1 VERPGGDARL
11 STSKFRQEPNT
22 VSEEIT
28 ELHEHAE
35 HAREHPDLAPI
46 TLTMAV
52 LAVLVATVSLLG
64 HRTHTEEIILQNKV
78 TDQWAYYQAKNIRR
92 HTDELFADL
101 TTVVASKDAEAV
113 AKLQEKYRAEADRY
127 KDEQKELD
135 KEARATEKEADLTR
149 RKADRFDLGEVFLEI
164 ALVITSIT
172 LLSGRRMFWYLG
184 LLMGTAGVLVA
195 ASTWFVR

>member
-1 VERPGGDARL
+1 MSDEL
-11 STSKFRQEPNT
+11 N
-22 VSEEIT
+22 

-35 HAREHPDLAPI
+35 HAREHPDLAPV

-52 LAVLVATVSLLG
+52 LAVLVAAVSLLG

-101 TTVVASKDAEAV
+101 TAIVATKDAEAA
-113 AKLQEKYRAEADRY
+113 AKLQEKYRGEADRY

-135 KEARATEKEADLTR
+135 KEAHATENETELAR

-164 ALVITSIT
+164 ALVVTSIT
-172 LLSGRRMFWYLG
+172 LLSGRRLFWHVG
-184 LLMGTAGVLVA
+184 LLMAAAGVLVA
-195 ASTWFVR
+195 ASAWMVH

>member
-1 VERPGGDARL
+1 M
-11 STSKFRQEPNT
+11 
-22 VSEEIT
+22 SEELN

-35 HAREHPDLAPI
+35 HAREHPDLAPV

-78 TDQWAYYQAKNIRR
+78 TDQWAYYQAKNIRM

-101 TTVVASKDAEAV
+101 AGVVTSKDGEAA
-113 AKLQEKYRAEADRY
+113 AKFQEKARSEAEHY
-127 KDEQKELD
+127 KEDKKEL
-135 KEARATEKEADLTR
+135 EAKGHELEKEFALTN
-149 RKADRFDLGEVFLEI
+149 RKADRFDLGEVFLEV

-172 LLSGRRMFWYLG
+172 LLSGRRIFWHLG
-184 LLMGTAGVLVA
+184 LLLATGGVLVA
-195 ASTWFVR
+195 ASTWLVR

>member
-1 VERPGGDARL
+1 MSDEL
-11 STSKFRQEPNT
+11 S
-22 VSEEIT
+22 
-28 ELHEHAE
+28 ELHENAE
-35 HAREHPDLAPI
+35 HAREHPDLAPV

-101 TTVVASKDAEAV
+101 TTVVATKDAEAV
-113 AKLQEKYRAEADRY
+113 AKLKEKYRAEADRY

-135 KEARATEKEADLTR
+135 AKARETEKETALTR

-164 ALVITSIT
+164 ALVVTSIT
-172 LLSGRRMFWYLG
+172 LLSGRRIFWHLG
-184 LLMGTAGVLVA
+184 LLMAVAGILVA
-195 ASTWFVR
+195 ASTWMVR

>member
-1 VERPGGDARL
+1 MTEEL
-11 STSKFRQEPNT
+11 S
-22 VSEEIT
+22 

-35 HAREHPDLAPI
+35 HAREHPDLAPVS
-46 TLTMAV
+46 LTMAV

-78 TDQWAYYQAKNIRR
+78 TDQWAYYQAKNIRL

-101 TTVVASKDAEAV
+101 AGVVASKDAEAA
-113 AKLQEKYRAEADRY
+113 AKFQEKARTEAEHY
-127 KDEQKELD
+127 KEDKKEL
-135 KEARATEKEADLTR
+135 EAKGHELEKEFALTN

-172 LLSGRRMFWYLG
+172 LLSGRRIFWHLG
-184 LLMGTAGVLVA
+184 MVLAAGGIVIAATAWLLH
-195 ASTWFVR
+195 